1 MQFNKQP
8 LLSERKLLFISQ
20 IIVKLAVRGVE
31 SRRRR
36 RRRKELDLMVEHAFD
51 SLLAFHFICCRNC
64 EYLHPYFGL
73 HSKVEVTAEFLQFR
87 LEIIYIDPAAAA
99 AAPLPMELL
108 F

>member
-31 SRRRR
+31 SRRR

-99 AAPLPMELL
+99 PLELL